1 MSIRTNDD
9 ASFYSYLAAVIS
21 HLFRSRK
28 DLIKAEDWDARW
40 NIHAIFGHD
49 LGTLRGDQCLNSS
62 YQRRFYLHQG
72 APGKRSRAA
81 YMKNPRISN
90 AVGHPRDMS

>member
-1 MSIRTNDD
+1 MSTRTDDD
-9 ASFYSYLAAVIS
+9 AKVYSYLAAVIS

-40 NIHAIFGHD
+40 NIYTILGHD
-49 LGTLRGDQCLNSS
+49 FGTLREDQCLNSS
-62 YQRRFYLHQG
+62 HQRRFHLHQG
-72 APGKRSRAA
+72 APGKRSRTA

-90 AVGHPRDMS
+90 AVGYPRNMN